1 MWKLHLILMKC
12 MKIIYNILDKK
23 ENKQI
28 VNDLINSYP
37 ELLKKN
43 CHISLNDK
51 FKYLD
56 IYPNFNIDNIKSLIC
71 RYVISTNYK
80 DKLNEYAGIHWHND
94 GDDDEISALLYL
106 NGDNNKGGEL
116 QIKDKSLQFKI
127 NSMFIFNSSITHKV
141 NPYYGNG
148 TRIALKWRF
157 KV

>member
-1 MWKLHLILMKC
+1 
-12 MKIIYNILDKK
+12 MKIVYNIIDKK

-28 VNDLINSYP
+28 LNDLINSYP
-37 ELLKKN
+37 QLLKEN

-56 IYPNFNIDNIKSLIC
+56 IYPNLNIDNIKSLIC
-71 RYVISTNYK
+71 RYVISTNSK

-94 GDDDEISALLYL
+94 GDEDEISALLYL

-116 QIKDKSLQFKI
+116 QLKDKSLQFEI

-141 NPYYGNG
+141 NSYYGNE